1 MAKKYRI
8 EFTDDD
14 MDNMKLYID
23 EEEKLINFLKLTYHT
38 NEGSKKCTK
47 KVVLRYLEPNTYEVK
62 FDVLGNQLGLFDIM
76 PSDFD

>member
-14 MDNMKLYID
+14 IENMKLYID
-23 EEEKLINFLKLTYHT
+23 GEEKLINFLKLTYHT
-38 NEGSKKCTK
+38 DEQDKKGTK

-62 FDVLGNQLGLFDIM
+62 FDVLGNQLGLLDIVPFD
-76 PSDFD
+76 FN

>member
-14 MDNMKLYID
+14 MGNMKLYID
-23 EEEKLINFLKLTYHT
+23 EEEKLINFLKLTY
-38 NEGSKKCTK
+38 KKGTK
-47 KVVLRYLEPNTYEVK
+47 KVVLRYLEPNIHEVK
-62 FDVLGNQLGLFDIM
+62 IDVLGNQLGLWDIM

>member
-14 MDNMKLYID
+14 IENMKLYID
-23 EEEKLINFLKLTYHT
+23 GEEKLINFLKLTYHT
-38 NEGSKKCTK
+38 DEQDKKGAK
-47 KVVLRYLEPNTYEVK
+47 KAVLRYFEPNTYKVK
-62 FDVLGNQLGLFDIM
+62 IDVLGNQLGLWDIV

>member
-38 NEGSKKCTK
+38 NEGSKKGKK

>member
-14 MDNMKLYID
+14 MENMRLYID
-23 EEEKLINFLKLTYHT
+23 GEEKPINFLKLTYHT
-38 NEGSKKCTK
+38 DEGYKKGIK

-62 FDVLGNQLGLFDIM
+62 FDVLGNQLGLFDIA
-76 PSDFD
+76 PSDFN